1 MASNRYFGD
10 DMTLSIATEDATPVT
25 APVASLQQVTITP
38 SYNVVEH
45 YSADTVKREDVKQ
58 NQFSVSVDIGV
69 SSWDVV
75 LLTEWLGGDGLAS
88 STAADTTD
96 PATFTVEGAV
106 TPSGGGTDLEA
117 VVTGVTF
124 GEMPVMD
131 AQTDNFIQKNFSG
144 DGADITVTGPA

>member
-10 DMTLSIATEDATPVT
+10 DMTLSIETEDDVPVT
-25 APVASLQQVTITP
+25 APVASLQQVTVTP
-38 SYNVVEH
+38 SFNMVEL
-45 YSADTVKREDVKQ
+45 YSADTTKRQDVKQ

-75 LLTEWLGGDGLAS
+75 LLTEWMGGDGAAAS
-88 STAADTTD
+88 TPADTTD
-96 PATFTVEGAV
+96 PATFTVTGAV
-106 TPSGGGTDLEA
+106 SPSGGGTDLEA

-131 AQTDNFIQKNFSG
+131 AQTDSFIQKNFSG